1 MGSLVFRQG
10 PGPGRARPGRA
21 VRISYC
27 ALLRIRD
34 DDRFVLFHTASR
46 PGAYA
51 PPGGVFKYF
60 PPAVGLL
67 EGLGFEAERSTSRGA
82 RTRAD
87 LRGVL
92 PLRSFTGFRQ
102 WFASGAYREDAR
114 ECLRRELTEE
124 LGEVGFPE
132 LGDRVR
138 EVALAHV
145 RTVSEGPYPVPD
157 EDYRQARLFEVH
169 DLVVTDGASERLR
182 EALVAL
188 STDPGVPTV
197 VSATAGEIAHGR
209 AGHALI
215 APHTAYLVG
224 TRRTRADLPPVR

>member
-1 MGSLVFRQG
+1 M
-10 PGPGRARPGRA
+10 
-21 VRISYC
+21 RISYC

-34 DDRFVLFHTASR
+34 DDRFVLFHTSSR

-60 PPAVGLL
+60 PPAVELL
-67 EGLGFEAERSTSRGA
+67 EHLGFQPERHSSRGV

-92 PLRSFTGFRQ
+92 PLRSFAGFRQ
-102 WFASGAYREDAR
+102 WFASGAYREDAQ

-124 LGEVGFPE
+124 LTEVGFPD

-138 EVALAHV
+138 EVGLAHV
-145 RTVSEGPYPVPD
+145 RTVSEGPYPVSGK
-157 EDYRQARLFEVH
+157 DYRQARLFEVH
-169 DLVVTDGASERLR
+169 DLVVTGGASERLR
-182 EALVAL
+182 EAVVAL
-188 STDPGVPTV
+188 SVDPGVSTV
-197 VSATAGEIAHGR
+197 VSATAAEIVHGR
-209 AGHALI
+209 AGHSLI

-224 TRRTRADLPPVR
+224 TRRTGADLPPVQ